1 MKQPTQRQQAVL
13 DFIMAF
19 QGRMGRTPTGPE
31 IAKHFG
37 YRDPS
42 PAYQHLQL
50 LAKKGYLELI
60 SSGQGKALGVRLKMQ
75 GGTNG
80 THHTWPVLGAIPAGP
95 LADVSGEKTGEIGGL
110 PDLVPGIREGDYL
123 LTVDGDSMIE
133 AGLQPGQYVVISP
146 TIEPKQGD
154 ICAVWVDGEG
164 GTLKRVYEE
173 GESVKLLPANPRYQ
187 AKSYPAERVRVQ
199 GVLIAALAVQRFR
212 R

>member
-13 DFIMAF
+13 DFLVAF
-19 QGRMGRTPTGPE
+19 QERMGRTPTGPE

-60 SSGQGKALGVRLKMQ
+60 SSGQGKALGVRLKQ
-75 GGTNG
+75 TATVG
-80 THHTWPVLGAIPAGP
+80 THRAWPVLGSIPAGP
-95 LADVSGEKTGEIGGL
+95 LADLSGEMTAEIGGL

-133 AGLQPGQYVVISP
+133 AGLQPGQYVVICP
-146 TIEPKQGD
+146 TAEPKQGD

-164 GTLKRVYEE
+164 GTLKRIFYE
-173 GESVKLLPANPRYQ
+173 GETISLLPANPRYT
-187 AKSYPAERVRVQ
+187 AKSYPADRVRIQ
-199 GVLIAALAVQRFR
+199 GVLIAAVAVQRFR